1 MGNQEIARGLVK
13 GGHDPKIPDDEYSHY
28 FDERSDE
35 FPEDAVYSKTS
46 PLRQVWNRIREF
58 FAGLGDSIASAWS
71 AVRQAFASEHQ
82 AIEALR
88 NIHDGSVADNRDT
101 STRLQ
106 QQAASDVPDPTPLSG
121 TDSRSVHRV
130 AAPAWIDSQVEIHTT
145 DGTGDA
151 SANSLPQKDGAVH
164 DIENRTEVLAGP
176 DDETAFTLFVSEFRQ
191 AQKEG
196 KVFSGVGRQQFE
208 DAAVKH
214 AQKLYDAEV
223 ARFNALGDRFADYAL
238 SSEKALQIQ
247 VASELLKKPLP
258 HQKLLDLTEQHTVP
272 TYSAQNLD
280 DFTAWLEWRQTKIL
294 PGGKAIDLDSA
305 THYASEFIRKN
316 SANPEQAKSAEISR
330 RLEQAYDL
338 ITHIATDKAAMQAQ
352 LIRAVVNQHAAEL
365 SSISLPAFPDG
376 VTTLALQSV
385 KGTYE
390 GYEIKSMITASRQ
403 YFLRLRKGQLPD
415 DSDKAKTITLA
426 TLWTEGKS
434 DKQRLQEM
442 KQLAFFDQLDALLDL
457 EKIKND
463 FNQPG

>member
-1 MGNQEIARGLVK
+1 MGNQELVRGLVK

-28 FDERSDE
+28 FDERSE
-35 FPEDAVYSKTS
+35 ELPEDAVYSRTS

-88 NIHDGSVADNRDT
+88 NIHDGSVADNRAT
-101 STRLQ
+101 SARLQ
-106 QQAASDVPDPTPLSG
+106 QLAATDVPDTTPASG
-121 TDSRSVHRV
+121 ADSRSDQPAV
-130 AAPAWIDSQVEIHTT
+130 APSNADAPSEAHTT

-151 SANSLPQKDGAVH
+151 SANPLPQNDGAVH
-164 DIENRTEVLAGP
+164 DIENLTEALAGP
-176 DDETAFTLFVSEFRQ
+176 DDETAFMLYVSDFRQ
-191 AQKEG
+191 AQREG
-196 KVFSGVGRQQFE
+196 KVFGGVGRQQFE

-214 AQKLYDAEV
+214 AQTLYDAEV
-223 ARFNALGDRFADYAL
+223 VRFDALGDRFADYAL
-238 SSEKALQIQ
+238 SSEQALQIQ
-247 VASELLKKPLP
+247 VASALLKKPLP
-258 HQKLLDLTEQHTVP
+258 HQKLLDLTEQHNVP
-272 TYSAQNLD
+272 TYSAQNLE
-280 DFTAWLEWRQTKIL
+280 DFIAWSEWRQTKIL

-305 THYASEFIRKN
+305 THYANEFIRKN

-330 RLEQAYDL
+330 KLQQAYDL
-338 ITHIATDKAAMQAQ
+338 ITHIATDQAAMQAQ
-352 LIRAVVNQHAAEL
+352 LIRAVMNQHEAEL
-365 SSISLPAFPDG
+365 SPISLPAFPDG

-390 GYEIKSMITASRQ
+390 GYEIKSMIAASRQ
-403 YFLRLRKGQLPD
+403 YFSRIRKGKLPD

-457 EKIKND
+457 ERIKND
-463 FNQPG
+463 FN